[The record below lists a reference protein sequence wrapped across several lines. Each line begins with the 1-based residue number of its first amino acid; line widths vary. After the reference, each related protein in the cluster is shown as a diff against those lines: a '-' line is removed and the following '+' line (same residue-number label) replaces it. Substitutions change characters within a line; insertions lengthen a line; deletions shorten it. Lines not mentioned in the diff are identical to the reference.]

1 MPSKVLSRILNRSV
15 EKINSNSFIKEND
28 TDDSFTSFYFDG
40 TELNSSIDDIH
51 DSDKTDNF
59 NLEQMKEASFPR
71 RDLPIFE
78 YFEKE
83 KKFLGVITDIDYSKR
98 TFSAN
103 LVCSDDLIT
112 RDALFSLDDLS
123 SENVSCV
130 EVGRKIIYIYGKQYR
145 NGTVT
150 NVSNLY
156 FRKEMNWTKREIE
169 VKRSE
174 ANELFSI
181 LNGYSE

>member
-1 MPSKVLSRILNRSV
+1 MKLKDLK
-15 EKINSNSFIKEND
+15 EKI
-28 TDDSFTSFYFDG
+28 T
-40 TELNSSIDDIH
+40 
-51 DSDKTDNF
+51 
-59 NLEQMKEASFPR
+59 
-71 RDLPIFE
+71 FE
-78 YFEKE
+78 
-83 KKFLGVITDIDYSKR
+83 
-98 TFSAN
+98 
-103 LVCSDDLIT
+103 
-112 RDALFSLDDLS
+112 
-123 SENVSCV
+123 
-130 EVGRKIIYIYGKQYR
+130 KIIYIYGKQYR